1 MSRISV
7 VLTCEG
13 TYPYATGGVST
24 WADILVHELKNVD
37 FTLLPIMMHPYVK
50 LKFELPSNVTDII
63 TVPLWGSEEP
73 TEYIRDINFSDI
85 YIAKLNTRESE
96 SVKRFIPILKL
107 LLSHIYKIEDNL
119 DELGK
124 ALLDFH
130 DYFHEYDYYET
141 FRHESVWLVYKQF
154 ILDHFYE
161 SKRQDLPSM
170 YDMVEGLRFL
180 YRFFIS
186 VLPAIPDLDIYHS
199 SGAAFCGLPC
209 IIAKLKYGSKF
220 LLTEHGVY
228 LREQY
233 LYTSR
238 EQMPVQT
245 KEFLMGMIET
255 VVKLNYHFADVIAPV
270 CNYNKRWELK
280 HGALNSKIETIYNGI
295 DTDVFRNYGNEAN
308 SRPTVVMVARIDQ
321 LKDIETYIRCA
332 KKVSEKIPNV
342 LFKLYGPKI
351 EEDYYEK
358 CVKLVK
364 ELSLGGNFEFSGS
377 TNNPAAAYNEGDVVM
392 LTSISEAFPFVVI
405 EAMACEKVV
414 ISSDVGGT
422 KEVLEGF
429 GFVIRPK
436 DIDGFSNAVLKVL
449 EDKELALEMGLDAR
463 NSILNGFMI
472 EDMVENYGALY
483 KRLYSGN
490 RRK

>member
-1 MSRISV
+1 MSRIRV
-7 VLTCEG
+7 ALTCEG

-37 FTLLPIMMHPYVK
+37 FTLVPIMMHPYVK
-50 LKFELPSNVTDII
+50 LKFDLPTNVTDII

-85 YIAKLNTRESE
+85 YLAKLNTREST
-96 SVKRFIPILKL
+96 SLNKFIPILRL
-107 LLSHIYKIEDNL
+107 LLAHIYKMEDNL
-119 DELGK
+119 EELGK

-130 DYFHEYDYYET
+130 EYFHEYDYYET
-141 FRHESVWLVYKQF
+141 FRHESVWLIYKEF
-154 ILDHFYE
+154 ILEHFHE
-161 SKRQDLPSM
+161 SEKQDLPSM

-186 VLPAIPDLDIYHS
+186 ALPTVPDLEIYHS

-233 LYTSR
+233 LYASR

-255 VVKLNYHFADVIAPV
+255 IVKLNYHFADVIAPV
-270 CNYNKRWELK
+270 CDYNKRWETRF
-280 HGALNSKIETIYNGI
+280 GVDESRISTIYNGI
-295 DTDVFRNYGNEAN
+295 DTDVFKNLDYPKN
-308 SRPTVVMVARIDQ
+308 SRPTAVMVARIDQ
-321 LKDIETYIRCA
+321 LKDIETYVRCA
-332 KKVSEKIPNV
+332 KEVSKEIPDV

-351 EEDYYEK
+351 EEDYFEK
-358 CVKLVK
+358 CEALVK
-364 ELSLGGNFEFSGS
+364 ELGISNNFEFSGS
-377 TNNPAAAYNEGDVVM
+377 TNNPAAAYNEGDVVL

-414 ISSDVGGT
+414 VSSDVGGT
-422 KEVLEGF
+422 KEVLDGY
-429 GFVIRPK
+429 GFVIKPK
-436 DIDGFSNAVLKVL
+436 DVEGFSKAVVKVL
-449 EDKELALEMGLDAR
+449 NDSTMSSEMGVEAR
-463 NSILNGFMI
+463 NKVLNGFMI
-472 EDMVENYGALY
+472 EDMVENYDALY
-483 KRLYSGN
+483 KRLYN
-490 RRK
+490 EARAK